1 MAKKISLSRLET
13 FLFEA
18 CDILRGNMD
27 ASEYKEYIIS
37 MLFLKRVN
45 DQFEVH
51 RDRRKKKLTEER
63 GISDPRNTLWR
74 NRERKCTGIRFL
86 CSACCSLETT

>member
-1 MAKKISLSRLET
+1 MATHKLSLSRLET
-13 FLFEA
+13 FLFDA

-51 RDRRKKKLTEER
+51 RDRRKKNLVEVR
-63 GISDPRNTLWR
+63 GEATL
-74 NRERKCTGIRFL
+74 K
-86 CSACCSLETT
+86 

>member
-1 MAKKISLSRLET
+1 MANKISLSRLET

-45 DQFEVH
+45 DQWPS
-51 RDRRKKKLTEER
+51 KTSQCTKL
-63 GISDPRNTLWR
+63 N
-74 NRERKCTGIRFL
+74 F
-86 CSACCSLETT
+86 